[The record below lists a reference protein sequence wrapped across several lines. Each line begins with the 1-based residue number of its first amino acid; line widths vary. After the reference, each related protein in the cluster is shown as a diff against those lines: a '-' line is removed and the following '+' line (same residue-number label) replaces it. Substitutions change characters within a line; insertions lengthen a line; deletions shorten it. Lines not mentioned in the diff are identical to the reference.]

1 MSFFTRFAITSSVSV
16 AALLGVAG
24 VSGVSGAVPI
34 DVAPVDNSTVTS
46 DGWVLTTSIESEV
59 VNSVPPLNVGL
70 FSREGFVTARTH
82 GWVSGQGVVPLTSG
96 LLESGYQIA
105 CNTDFSG

>member
-1 MSFFTRFAITSSVSV
+1 MSVYFRVLAVASSVTV
-16 AALLGVAG
+16 TAVALLGVAG

-34 DVAPVDNSTVTS
+34 DVAPVDNSTITS

-70 FSREGFVTARTH
+70 FSRE
-82 GWVSGQGVVPLTSG
+82 
-96 LLESGYQIA
+96 
-105 CNTDFSG
+105 